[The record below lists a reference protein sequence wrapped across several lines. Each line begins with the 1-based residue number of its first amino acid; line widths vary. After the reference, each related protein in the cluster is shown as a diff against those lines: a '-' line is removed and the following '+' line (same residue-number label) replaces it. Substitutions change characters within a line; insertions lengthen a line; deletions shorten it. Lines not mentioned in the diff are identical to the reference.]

1 MSGAFVAVGWIINAP
16 LLIAMLW
23 FVWWIWNSNFVLDK
37 RLTEGDFG
45 LLTSTSYSINE
56 VIRAPAGS
64 RVDVVAQIAIPQNA
78 MRMMPMRLPD
88 GRVMMVPVRM
98 GGGYYSMHTSQ
109 QPPVQ
114 QTQQTQ

>member
-1 MSGAFVAVGWIINAP
+1 MSGAFEAVGWIINAP

-23 FVWWIWNSNFVLDK
+23 FVWWIWNSNFVLDR
-37 RLTEGDFG
+37 RLAEGDFG

-78 MRMMPMRLPD
+78 MGMMPMKLPD
-88 GRVMMVPVRM
+88 GRIMMVPVRL
-98 GGGYYSMHTSQ
+98 GGGYSSTHTTQ
-109 QPPVQ
+109 QPPMQ
-114 QTQQTQ
+114 QKQ